1 MMKVS
6 SPLRTFALVTA
17 ALAGLVSVGHAA
29 QPLITDDTGTQGAGG
44 HQVEVAYTHER
55 ARQAGSTD
63 RSDSVPFTY
72 TYGLGE
78 TLDVYLGL
86 GHVTLR
92 PAGGGRTQGFTNPSV
107 GLKWRLFDNEAS
119 QTSMAL
125 KPELL
130 LPVSA
135 AREARGLGVGEAS
148 GAVTLIVSQELP
160 FGAVHFNAA
169 IGRERFHDA
178 ALNPDVHSR
187 RLSVAPVWNVS
198 EAWKLA
204 LDLGQ
209 KWERSAGQTVR
220 VRHQELGA
228 IYSPSK
234 DLDWAAGLI
243 RESDDASPKTVTHTF
258 TVGLTARF

>member
-1 MMKVS
+1 MK
-6 SPLRTFALVTA
+6 SPSRLASFTLVTA
-17 ALAGLVSVGHAA
+17 ALAGLVSAAHAA

-44 HQVEVAYTHER
+44 HQIEVAYAHER
-55 ARQAGSTD
+55 ARSAGVTD
-63 RSDSVPFTY
+63 RSESLPFTY
-72 TYGLGE
+72 TYGLTE
-78 TLDVYLGL
+78 TLDAYAGVGYA
-86 GHVTLR
+86 TLR
-92 PAGGGRTQGFTNPSV
+92 PAGARRQSGFTNPTL
-107 GLKWRLFDNEAS
+107 GLKWRAYENEAS
-119 QTSMAL
+119 QTSVAF
-125 KPELL
+125 KPELV

-135 AREARGLGVGEAS
+135 AREARGLGVGEVS
-148 GAVTLIVSQELP
+148 GGLTLIVTQELP
-160 FGAVHFNAA
+160 FGAVHVNAGA
-169 IGRERFHDA
+169 GHERFRDA
-178 ALNPDVHSR
+178 VANPEVNSR

-198 EAWKLA
+198 EGWKLA

-243 RESDDASPKTVTHTF
+243 RMRDDASPKSVTHAL